1 MAQLIRTLSEANLM
15 NGLVVGFLISLRI
28 QSKCGKMRTRKA
40 SNTDTFH
47 AVEDIEIKLHLLV
60 LKPLLEKWLVNL
72 YNYLTL
78 QKVQEVSEHGWKSAG
93 GITEVI
99 SVAYPRLSQYH
110 ICF

>member
-1 MAQLIRTLSEANLM
+1 MAQLIRTLNANLM

-40 SNTDTFH
+40 PNTDTFH
-47 AVEDIEIKLHLLV
+47 AVEDIEIKLHLSV

-72 YNYLTL
+72 CNYLTS
-78 QKVQEVSEHGWKSAG
+78 QKVQEVSEHGWKSA